1 MTNKEI
7 EIEMLVKILSQ
18 SHRTP
23 CSLVLSIIMKFAV
36 LILNVLRLAAKSL
49 TATEEGF
56 YNLKRIFYTQN
67 QEMKIKVERKSS
79 LPQEINLNKT
89 VGITTYIQR
98 LDLILMKKT
107 KQFQS
112 LETKFMVKTIK
123 SSLSL
128 KTKFIRIKEMD
139 KDIAFNNYTAYQN
152 LLHKLL

>member
-49 TATEEGF
+49 TATEEEF
-56 YNLKRIFYTQN
+56 SNLTRIFYTQN
-67 QEMKIKVERKSS
+67 LEMKTKVERKSS